1 MAKFKLL
8 NQRQILNQGTRV
20 ARRAVLWTAR
30 DIRSAAKR
38 SIKSGGKNPVSAS
51 YKTSKPGEAPRS
63 HKGNLKNAI
72 VYEKINDDTYLV
84 GATRL
89 SNSNALKLLE
99 FGGRARSNKTYFKDS
114 YVASM
119 KQRRRTKTGTV
130 TAKPAVSRPYVVAT
144 KTSRIVVKEYRKFS
158 SRDAWKRASSS
169 SGFQKWSRAQRE
181 IENASFTLAAR
192 PYMKPAALV
201 AGSPSKVA
209 ERIRRA
215 ASLK

>member
-1 MAKFKLL
+1 MKVKPL
-8 NQRQILNQGTRV
+8 NQRQIIEQGTRV
-20 ARRAVLWTAR
+20 ARRVVLWTAR
-30 DIRSAAKR
+30 DVRSAAKR

-51 YKTSKPGEAPRS
+51 YKTSKPGETPRS

-119 KQRRRTKTGTV
+119 KQRRRSKGGAIE
-130 TAKPAVSRPYVVAT
+130 AKPAVARPYVVAS
-144 KTSRIVVKEYRKFS
+144 KTTRVVVKEYRRFS
-158 SRDAWKRASSS
+158 SRDAWKNAQNAPD
-169 SGFQKWSRAQRE
+169 FQNWARAQRE
-181 IENASFTLAAR
+181 IENASFTLAPR